1 MPHTQTILVTAILTG
16 FASLLCAQTVP
27 PPPSSSGGGD
37 QSGDQGA
44 VVILQPPAT
53 VVVDGKS
60 ADKMTDDEMR
70 EFLESKIQTI
80 HQGEGAVELLRVAP
94 GYALTL
100 SFSEPVGSV
109 ILGDPSLVK
118 FSLQGRILVLSA
130 GARRG
135 DTSLQVV
142 MPGDRILNYHI
153 FISPNFIDAQSTL
166 NVIVAGRGGAGGS
179 GGSDGGNPY
188 VGPDASLDIGAIAAI
203 ISNYDALEQEG
214 ALSRRGV
221 KRMPVFRKS
230 DLSSFEYYYIYS
242 FKGGPVAI
250 SFAYSNPFPHSIR
263 YDESRLRL
271 QMGNVLYI
279 PDYVSFNQAELGPGE
294 VSTGFAIVTE
304 PAFVPNQPFELTW
317 K

>member
-1 MPHTQTILVTAILTG
+1 M
-16 FASLLCAQTVP
+16 
-27 PPPSSSGGGD
+27 
-37 QSGDQGA
+37 
-44 VVILQPPAT
+44 QPPAT
-53 VVVDGKS
+53 VVVDGKA
-60 ADKMTDDEMR
+60 ADKMSDDEMR

-109 ILGDPSLVK
+109 ILGDPSLVR

-135 DTSLQVV
+135 DTSMQVV

-153 FISPNFIDAQSTL
+153 FISPNFVDAQSTL
-166 NVIVAGRGGAGGS
+166 NIIVAGGGQDSRGSSGPGS
-179 GGSDGGNPY
+179 PY
-188 VGPDASLDIGAIAAI
+188 VGPDDDLDIGAIAAI

-214 ALSRRGV
+214 ALSKRGV

-250 SFAYSNPFPHSIR
+250 SFAYRNPFPHSIR

-279 PDYVSFNQAELGPGE
+279 PDYVSFNQTELGPGD
-294 VSTGFAIVTE
+294 VSTGFAIVAE

>member
-1 MPHTQTILVTAILTG
+1 MILPKITLTG
-16 FASLLCAQTVP
+16 ILFAGFAALTHSQTVP
-27 PPPSSSGGGD
+27 PPPNSDSDPQG
-37 QSGDQGA
+37 GDQGA
-44 VVILQPPAT
+44 VVIMQPPAT
-53 VVVDGKS
+53 VVVDGKP
-60 ADKMTDDEMR
+60 ADKLSDDEMR

-80 HQGEGAVELLRVAP
+80 HQSEGAVELLRVAP

-109 ILGDPSLVK
+109 ILGDPSLVR

-135 DTSLQVV
+135 DTSMQVV

-166 NVIVAGRGGAGGS
+166 NIIVAGRGSS
-179 GGSDGGNPY
+179 GGGEGSPY
-188 VGPDASLDIGAIAAI
+188 IGPDESLDIGGIASI

-214 ALSRRGV
+214 AISRRGV
-221 KRMPVFRKS
+221 SRIPIFRKS

-250 SFAYSNPFPHSIR
+250 SFAYRNPFPHSIR

-279 PDYVSFNQAELGPGE
+279 PDYVSFNQTELGPGD